1 MLQYG
6 VVTTPELPD
15 WMASRLG
22 DRTVGRGVARVLRVL
37 GGQPRRMSFA
47 STAEVAAA
55 AEVNAATV
63 VRAAQLLGFSG
74 WPTLRSEIRSRYLS
88 SLSASE
94 VLSEHGTGDD
104 GPARATLRRG
114 MHNLQDLSL
123 VLDEAQIDRV
133 AETIAGARVTL
144 VLGSGSFAGP
154 GLQLSHLAQTVG
166 HDVRLHRTGGTSLF
180 NAVSL
185 LREGDCL
192 VAFLLWRTP
201 WQILNAMQGA
211 PPGVRIVMVS
221 DQTRDELI
229 ELADE
234 FVHVPSEGSSM
245 FPSLVAP
252 TVVVE
257 ATLAALVARDRDAA
271 AAASDRAERLWS
283 RYGLF
288 PDPGEVL
295 Q

>member
-1 MLQYG
+1 MGWVSTLDF
-6 VVTTPELPD
+6 PE

-22 DRTVGRGVARVLRVL
+22 DRTAGRGVAKVLRVL
-37 GGQPRRMSFA
+37 GAQPRRMSFA
-47 STAEVAAA
+47 STAEAALV

-74 WPTLRSEIRSRYLS
+74 WPALRSEIRSRYLS

-94 VLSEHGTGDD
+94 VLSEHGTDDD
-104 GPARATLRRG
+104 GAARATLRRG
-114 MHNLQDLSL
+114 SRTLQDLSL
-123 VLDEAQIDRV
+123 VLDEAQIGRV
-133 AETIAGARVTL
+133 AGTLAGARVTL
-144 VLGSGSFAGP
+144 VLGSGSFAAP
-154 GLQLSHLAQTVG
+154 GLQLAHLAQTIG

-185 LREGDCL
+185 LAEGDCM

-201 WQILNAMQGA
+201 QQILDAMQA
-211 PPGVRIVMVS
+211 TPPGARIVLVS
-221 DQTRDELI
+221 DQTQDELI

-234 FVHVPSEGSSM
+234 FVQVPSEGSSM

-252 TVVVE
+252 TLVVE
-257 ATLAALVARDRDAA
+257 AVVAALVARDPAAA

-288 PDPGEVL
+288 PDSTGNL
-295 Q
+295 R